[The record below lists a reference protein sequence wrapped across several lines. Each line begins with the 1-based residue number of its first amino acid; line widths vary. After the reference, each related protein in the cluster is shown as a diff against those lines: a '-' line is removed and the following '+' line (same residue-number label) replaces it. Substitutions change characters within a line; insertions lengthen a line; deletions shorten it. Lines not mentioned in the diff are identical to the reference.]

1 MSFRASL
8 ITSSLVLAFA
18 HPVLAQ
24 QPGKME
30 IFQEKNLSQGGVI
43 AAWSRGLTGSQSI
56 IAILDSGFDL
66 TASDLK
72 GKVLAAKNFNSIVT
86 SNTAANKGDFKAN
99 LQAGSD
105 ITWSIHGTE
114 MASIAAG
121 LLNGSGTV
129 GVAPDAKL
137 LLAQVGQGLVYSG
150 NKWVN
155 SETGIS
161 NPALNAALTWAEK
174 NGAIVANLSLGSS
187 YDSTFQK
194 AIKPLSPGV
203 YVAPST
209 YGSMYGYRANDLAA
223 FASASSNLVIVAAA
237 GNQGLPYAQFP
248 GAFATQVNA
257 AGDLMLGGR
266 VLIVGSV
273 NANNVISNF
282 SNRAGSI
289 CTNVSGNA
297 CKDPYQVKDFFV
309 VAPGEVQAAALPNQS
324 NPGNA
329 TGYVTG
335 TSPASAYVSGGVAI
349 IHQAWPQLSAAQIVK
364 LITLTATDLGATGV
378 DEVYGNGLVNIDKA
392 TQPFGALKVAD
403 YKVKNGSV
411 VASSTALAT
420 SALKTNGSISLNS
433 SQVLQTSAV
442 VDELGRNYTVDLR
455 RAQFGSGV
463 SSYFYSSPWLALNP
477 LSYHEENA
485 QLSAKSSVRV
495 MSNEQGFALQYD
507 AKADRGV
514 WSFQFGSMQ
523 EKSGFLGNSGSGA
536 FSTGDSSTV
545 FGTIGLRYDL
555 FEGFN
560 VAGSYGLGVTRSANV
575 ADSLLQLSPN
585 LISRSWKTGVAKE
598 KIFFDGRAIDQISLD
613 VAAPVTMLRG
623 RARITSVTGYDT
635 TTNEDGAVVSTPNV
649 VTELVNLKPDVLP
662 LDLILGYSIAKSE
675 NEKVGINLIKQF
687 NAGGVA
693 GRSGYGVGLIFKSG
707 F

>member
-1 MSFRASL
+1 MSVRASL
-8 ITSSLVLAFA
+8 MASTLLLVFA

-24 QPGKME
+24 KAGKME
-30 IFQEKNLSQGGVI
+30 VFQENNLSQGGVI
-43 AAWSRGLTGSQSI
+43 AAWARGLTGTQSI

-86 SNTAANKGDFKAN
+86 ANTNANKGNFQSN
-99 LQAGSD
+99 IQTGSD
-105 ITWSIHGTE
+105 VTWSIHGTE

-121 LLNGSGTV
+121 ALNGTGTV

-161 NPALNAALTWAEK
+161 NPALNSALTWAEK

-187 YDSTFQK
+187 FDATFQK
-194 AIKPLSPGV
+194 AIKPLSTGV
-203 YVAPST
+203 YVAPSN

-273 NANNVISNF
+273 NSKNVISSF

-289 CTNVSGNA
+289 CTNISGNV

-309 VAPGEVQAAALPNQS
+309 VAPGELQAAALPNQS
-324 NPGNA
+324 NPGNV

-335 TSPASAYVSGGVAI
+335 TSPATAYVSGGVAI

-364 LITLTATDLGATGV
+364 LITLTATDLGAPGV

-392 TQPFGALKVAD
+392 TQPYGALKVAD

-433 SQVLQTSAV
+433 SQVLQTSAM

-455 RAQFGSGV
+455 RAQFGAGV
-463 SSYFYSSPWLALNP
+463 SSYFYASPWLALNP

-485 QLSAKSSVRV
+485 QLTSKSSVRV

-507 AKADRGV
+507 AKVDGNI

-523 EKSGFLGNSGSGA
+523 EKSGFLGNRGSGA
-536 FSTGDSSTV
+536 FSTGDSATV
-545 FGTIGLRYDL
+545 FGTIGLKLDL
-555 FEGFN
+555 FDGFK
-560 VAGSYGLGVTRSANV
+560 VAGSYGLGITRSANL
-575 ADSLLQLSPN
+575 ADSLLQLSPS
-585 LISRSWKTGVAKE
+585 LISRTWKLGVAKE
-598 KIFFDGRAIDQISLD
+598 NLFFDGRSTDQVSVD
-613 VAAPVTMLRG
+613 VSAPVTMLRG

-635 TTNEDGAVVSTPNV
+635 TANEDGSVLSTATV
-649 VTELVNLKPDVLP
+649 ASESVNLKPDVLP
-662 LDLILGYSIAKSE
+662 LDLILGYSISKSE
-675 NEKVGINLIKQF
+675 NDKVAVNLIKQF
-687 NAGGVA
+687 NAGGIA
-693 GRSGYGVGLIFKSG
+693 GRSGYGVGLMFKSA